1 MLLGPRA
8 FGIYRPHLNLNLS
21 LAQMQP
27 RAGRI
32 AVISQSRMLLR
43 SIIDWAE
50 DVNLGLSAA
59 VSLGEVTDV
68 DLPELV
74 EYLATD
80 PRTDSIALYLD
91 KLTSGRELISAL
103 RAASSVKPV
112 IVLRAG
118 RADPDLSGS
127 DVVLDAA
134 LRRAGAIRVN
144 YFVELFAAIK
154 AMSYA
159 RGPEVA
165 KLPCLPMVALRRNWC
180 RMRYLRTVPC
190 RWRRL
195 RRARSSV

>member
-1 MLLGPRA
+1 
-8 FGIYRPHLNLNLS
+8 
-21 LAQMQP
+21 
-27 RAGRI
+27 
-32 AVISQSRMLLR
+32 LLR

-118 RADPDLSGS
+118 RADRELTGSG
-127 DVVLDAA
+127 VELDAA
-134 LRRAGAIRVN
+134 LRRARAIRVS
-144 YFVELFAAIK
+144 YCVELVPAIK

-159 RGPEVA
+159 RRH
-165 KLPCLPMVALRRNWC
+165 RRGD
-180 RMRYLRTVPC
+180 V
-190 RWRRL
+190 
-195 RRARSSV
+195 